1 MFRWEGLLHAEDCHV
16 ELPKMLVLTC
26 MILGDEPLSPQS
38 DARAKGLHY
47 TVKERRY
54 GYECLICGLLGDI
67 RWIRSSPCKPKD
79 APVDDG
85 IPETGPQEEHHH
97 DMKARQELQDEAMAR
112 ELHQLQVE
120 EQELQQ
126 MLTLQQL
133 EHEENGFA
141 VLAERKASTGVGR
154 SQCSSSTGYTRRS
167 IDPEA

>member
-1 MFRWEGLLHAEDCHV
+1 
-16 ELPKMLVLTC
+16 MLVITC

-67 RWIRSSPCKPKD
+67 RWIRASPCKPKD
-79 APVDDG
+79 APV
-85 IPETGPQEEHHH
+85 IPETGPPEEHH

-126 MLTLQQL
+126 MLMLQQL
-133 EHEENGFA
+133 EHEEMVLQCLLNEKRA
-141 VLAERKASTGVGR
+141 LELAEANAARALAKSAETSTLKPKDSASVYG
-154 SQCSSSTGYTRRS
+154 
-167 IDPEA
+167 D